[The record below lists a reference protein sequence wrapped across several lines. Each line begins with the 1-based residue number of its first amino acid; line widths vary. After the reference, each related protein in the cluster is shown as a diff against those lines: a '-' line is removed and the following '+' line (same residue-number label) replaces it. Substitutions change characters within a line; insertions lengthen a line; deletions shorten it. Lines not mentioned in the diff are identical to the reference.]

1 MVHQKFLEQTVS
13 ILIDSYPY
21 FGCLVQRCS
30 INWTD
35 AMPTA
40 AVRVL
45 PSGNLEMVVNPEF
58 FCQLTPKERVG
69 LVLHEMYHL
78 TCDHLSLSF
87 GLDPQIANIAM
98 DTAINQHIPIDYLP
112 PGALLP
118 DNVVYLENRERKRQG
133 EKEIELE
140 PMQAFVQYYNILK
153 QEFDR
158 QHIQSMQ
165 NPHKFEGSLDANNQ
179 PQQQKP
185 QNPEEKKQQEEQMKQ
200 TLEEFLKQEQ
210 SLESEKQTLMAASS
224 LSDEEKQA
232 LAEIVK
238 MQEELVKVQK
248 EIQQALGQMNSPEI
262 NKLNEQVTQELTKG
276 KEALEQGMV

>member
-1 MVHQKFLEQTVS
+1 MVYQKLLEQTVS

-118 DNVVYLENRERKRQG
+118 ENVVYLENRVRKMQG
-133 EKEIELE
+133 EEEIKLS
-140 PMQAFVQYYNILK
+140 PMESFVHYYNILK

-158 QHIQSMQ
+158 QNIQKMQ

-179 PQQQKP
+179 PKPQMTPEQQKQQQ
-185 QNPEEKKQQEEQMKQ
+185 EQMKKS
-200 TLEEFLKQEQ
+200 LEEMLKQEKE
-210 SLESEKQTLMAASS
+210 LESEKIKVMTSAS
-224 LSDEEKQA
+224 LTDEEKET
-232 LAEIVK
+232 LKEIVK
-238 MQEELVKVQK
+238 TQEELVATQK
-248 EIQQALGQMNSPEI
+248 EIQTLLDKMNMPEV
-262 NKLNEQVTQELTKG
+262 KTLNEQVAQELNKG
-276 KEALEQGMV
+276 KESLIQELN